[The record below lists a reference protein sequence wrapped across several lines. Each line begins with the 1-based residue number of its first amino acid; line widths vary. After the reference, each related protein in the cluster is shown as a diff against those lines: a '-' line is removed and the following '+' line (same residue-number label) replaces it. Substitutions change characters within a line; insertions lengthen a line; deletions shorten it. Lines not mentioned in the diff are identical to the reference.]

1 MRVDAYIKP
10 LPSSNYINS
19 HYQNPTSGKALII
32 FFAAA
37 LDQGLLELWRNH
49 FILISI
55 ILQLSV
61 MVA

>member
-10 LPSSNYINS
+10 LPSSNYS
-19 HYQNPTSGKALII
+19 HYQNPTSGKALIN